1 MVRFRPPAPFFSIII
16 SWAGCRPELHGG
28 CTYFLKDLPEEG
40 KRAWP
45 QLGMD
50 KHRSFDVRLNHDSYE
65 GSASEGHPR

>member
-1 MVRFRPPAPFFSIII
+1 
-16 SWAGCRPELHGG
+16 LHGG